1 MGHASFFFV
10 YLGQWGRNGLLRP
23 GAQFFTVSLS
33 IAFYFFVLSCMAAS
47 AASSSPQE
55 VDSESFIF
63 HVTLFLLA
71 ALGAV
76 VLFRLP
82 RGIALFGS
90 DDWRIGHILCYIPY
104 RPPRSTSRSRRII
117 RAAHTTRG
125 LATQPPSPT
134 PQRPSHDV
142 ASDESHTL
150 ANHQQAFKR
159 VDSMGR
165 PIEMQ
170 YPTHIASCP
179 SFLRWTLPLLRHRIT
194 PNHSFGQVI
203 VLTAYS
209 WILIYATLYKSNF
222 FLKYNRVGWVS
233 IGQLPFVLAYGA
245 KNNVVGT
252 FLGVGY
258 KRVCPTLMFFS
269 FS

>member
-1 MGHASFFFV
+1 MPSLGRASFFFV
-10 YLGQWGRNGLLRP
+10 YIDQWSQSSLEAWRSVFYGLPEYCL
-23 GAQFFTVSLS
+23 
-33 IAFYFFVLSCMAAS
+33 VLNCMAAS
-47 AASSSPQE
+47 VASSSSQQ

-71 ALGAV
+71 TLGFI

-90 DDWRIGHILCYIPY
+90 DEWCIGHVLRCIPY
-104 RPPRSTSRSRRII
+104 RSPPSTSRSRRII

-134 PQRPSHDV
+134 PQGPSHDV

-150 ANHQQAFKR
+150 ANHQQTFKR
-159 VDSMGR
+159 VDTMGR
-165 PIEMQ
+165 AIEMQ

-194 PNHSFGQVI
+194 PNYSFGQVI

-209 WILIYATLYKSNF
+209 WILIYATLCKSNF
-222 FLKYNRVGWVS
+222 FSKYSRVGWVS
-233 IGQLPFVLAYGA
+233 IDQLPFVLAYGA
-245 KNNVVGT
+245 KNNIVGT
-252 FLGVGY
+252 VLGVGY
-258 KRVCPTLMFFS
+258 ERVCPILMFFL
-269 FS
+269 F